1 MLRYNIPQATKPVEK
16 VEKKVEATV
25 KVIKKKSR
33 K

>member
-1 MLRYNIPQATKPVEK
+1 MLRYNIPQAKPVVKE
-16 VEKKVEATV
+16 EKKVEATV

>member
-1 MLRYNIPQATKPVEK
+1 MLRYNIPQAKSVEK